1 MAHIGLLG
9 FLHETNTFAP
19 GVTTLAKFIEAD
31 AWPGLITGDEVLSST
46 RGMNLA
52 ISGFIAAMQGSE
64 HTLIPL
70 LWCSANPSA
79 AVEDEAFEAIVS
91 QILEQIEKAP
101 HLDAL
106 FLDLHGAMVTV
117 SHEDAEGELLDRLR
131 SRLGPAMPMVAALD
145 FHANVSAA
153 MLRHADG
160 LLAYRSYP
168 HVDMAQTGA
177 RAAQML
183 TRILAGEPVHTAS
196 RKIDILIPMPWQ
208 STLAEPA
215 CSIMQYARSLESSD
229 TPEVQFIPGFPLADI
244 YDSGPTIL
252 AYGRSQ
258 AQADQAA
265 DLLYAK
271 VEDARQAFQGK
282 LLSISEAV
290 ALIQAHPER
299 RILLADTQDNPGGG
313 GTGDTTDILHALAQ
327 QSVRDVCAGIVCD
340 PAFAQAAHKAG
351 IGHPIQGSL
360 GGYSGTGA
368 GPLTGE
374 FEILATGNGR
384 FTGTGPFYRG
394 CNMDLGLMA
403 RVRYGT
409 IEILVSSKKQ
419 QAADQAMFRH
429 LNAEP
434 AQYRVLVLKSSVHFR
449 ADFSALADDI
459 LMIAAP
465 GENTADLHALTY
477 RRLRPGVLIL

>member
-19 GVTTLAKFIEAD
+19 GVTTLAQFIEAD
-31 AWPGLITGDEVLSST
+31 AWPGLITGDEILNST

-52 ISGFIAAMQGSE
+52 ISGFIAAMQDSE
-64 HTLIPL
+64 HTLAPL

-79 AVEDEAFEAIVS
+79 AVEDEAFETIIR
-91 QILEQIEKAP
+91 QILEQIDKAP

-117 SHEDAEGELLDRLR
+117 SHEDAEGELLARLR
-131 SRLGPAMPMVAALD
+131 ARLGPDMPMVAALD

-153 MLRHADG
+153 MLRQADG
-160 LLAYRSYP
+160 LVAYRSYP
-168 HVDMAQTGA
+168 HVDIAQTGA

-183 TRILAGEPVHTAS
+183 VRILAGEPVYTAS
-196 RKIDILIPMPWQ
+196 RQVDILIPMPWQ

-215 CSIMQYARSLESSD
+215 RSIMQYARSLESSD

-244 YDSGPTIL
+244 HDSGPTIL
-252 AYGRSQ
+252 AYGRTQ
-258 AQADQAA
+258 ALADQAA
-265 DLLYAK
+265 DLLCDR
-271 VEDARQAFQGK
+271 VEHSRQAFQGK
-282 LLSISEAV
+282 LFSIPEAI
-290 ALIQAHPER
+290 ALIQAHPKQ
-299 RILLADTQDNPGGG
+299 RIILADTQDNPGGG
-313 GTGDTTDILHALAQ
+313 GTGDTTDILHALAA
-327 QSVRDVCAGIVCD
+327 QSVHKVCAGIVCD
-340 PAFAQAAHKAG
+340 PAFAQAAHEAG
-351 IGHPIQGSL
+351 TGQMLQGAL
-360 GGYSGTGA
+360 GGRSGTGA

-374 FEILATGNGR
+374 FQVLATGDGC
-384 FTGTGPFYRG
+384 FTGTGPFYLG
-394 CNMDLGLMA
+394 CTMDLGLMA

-434 AQYRVLVLKSSVHFR
+434 TQYQVLVLKSSVHFR
-449 ADFSALADDI
+449 ADFAALADDI
-459 LMIAAP
+459 LVVEAP

-477 RRLRPGVLIL
+477 RRLRPGVSIL